1 MSEFAGSPVWLPRG
15 LAPTADAA
23 FNGSVSCRALIYEV
37 YKLGLGNDW
46 LVNGYQWEL
55 SAMWWP

>member
-1 MSEFAGSPVWLPRG
+1 MPRG